1 MSTIIFWIY
10 IVAVITI
17 KDVAKSA
24 NVSVGTASMALNGKE
39 NVKARTKEKVL
50 ETAKSLGYR
59 PNKYAKLL
67 NSKRTNVIGLI
78 VTNISNPF
86 FGIITDNVQEELAK
100 NKYDVM
106 LGISSDSISKE
117 QHFINKFIEMQVD
130 GVILVPSSTQKPNI
144 SHLKALR
151 ERDIPFCYITTYY
164 VDIPAPC
171 VMTDLSE
178 GSYQLTRYLLETGH
192 KKIVYIVANRK
203 IPASNLRVEGYLNAY
218 REAGAHFSPD
228 WITIAEPSFN
238 GGYNSTNII
247 LKGKH
252 HPDAILTMNDI
263 MAMGV
268 LKYLKECKILVPED
282 ISVAGYD
289 NLIFTPLLET
299 PLTTVQQPMEQMC
312 MKAVE
317 ILINKIDNPDGINEK
332 ILLRPELVIRNSTAE
347 H

>member
-1 MSTIIFWIY
+1 M
-10 IVAVITI
+10 AVITI

-39 NVKARTKEKVL
+39 AVNTQTKEKVL
-50 ETAKSLGYR
+50 ATAQKLGYL

-78 VTNISNPF
+78 VTNIVNPF
-86 FGIITDNVQEELAK
+86 FGIITDNVQEELSK
-100 NKYDVM
+100 KKYDVM
-106 LGISSDSISKE
+106 LGISNEKISKE

-130 GVILVPSSTQKPNI
+130 GVILVPSSMQAPNI
-144 SHLKALR
+144 SHLQALR
-151 ERDIPFCYITTYY
+151 EREIPFCYITTYY
-164 VDIPAPC
+164 IDIPAPC

-178 GSYQLTRYLLETGH
+178 GSYLLTKHLLGTGH
-192 KKIVYIVANRK
+192 KKIIYIVANRT

-218 REAGAHFSPD
+218 REAGVQFSPE
-228 WITIAEPSFN
+228 WIKIAEPSFK
-238 GGYNSTNII
+238 GGYNSTDTI
-247 LKGKH
+247 LKGKLF
-252 HPDAILTMNDI
+252 PDAILTMNDI

-268 LKYLKECKILVPED
+268 LKHLKECKIQVPED

-289 NLIFTPLLET
+289 DLIYTPLLET

-312 MKAVE
+312 KKAVD
-317 ILINKIDNPDGINEK
+317 ILINKIENPDSINEK
-332 ILLRPELVIRNSTAE
+332 ILLRPELIIRNSTAAR